1 MKYKINSPLKRLIGL
16 LSLGVILISLPFLI
30 RSPYY
35 LHLVIMACINIVLA
49 MTFSLMFSAGLITLG
64 AAAFWAIGAYAST
77 VLVMNLGISFWLA
90 LPFAGMIAG
99 IFAFAFGLIIVRTPG
114 FIFVMETFVIN
125 MMVVHAFGHI
135 TQLGGWGGICGIPRP
150 GAITIPF
157 IYQITFATKIPY
169 YYLIL
174 LILLMTVIV
183 FYALHSSRIGT
194 AWRSIKLNPGLA
206 QTLGINLFRYRVM
219 VFTIA
224 SAFAGLTGSFY
235 AHYYE
240 TIEPETFII
249 FKSLYIQIYGIL
261 GGLNFYILG
270 PTIGASIMTFAPEFL
285 RITQEYEPIYTG
297 SMLILL
303 AIILPG
309 GILSIPER
317 ISALSRQNKVK
328 KVKQ

>member
-1 MKYKINSPLKRLIGL
+1 
-16 LSLGVILISLPFLI
+16 
-30 RSPYY
+30 
-35 LHLVIMACINIVLA
+35 
-49 MTFSLMFSAGLITLG
+49 
-64 AAAFWAIGAYAST
+64 
-77 VLVMNLGISFWLA
+77 
-90 LPFAGMIAG
+90 
-99 IFAFAFGLIIVRTPG
+99 
-114 FIFVMETFVIN
+114 
-125 MMVVHAFGHI
+125 
-135 TQLGGWGGICGIPRP
+135 
-150 GAITIPF
+150 
-157 IYQITFATKIPY
+157 
-169 YYLIL
+169 
-174 LILLMTVIV
+174 
-183 FYALHSSRIGT
+183 
-194 AWRSIKLNPGLA
+194 
-206 QTLGINLFRYRVM
+206 M

-328 KVKQ
+328 KVKQWDETNGLI